1 MNETEPKRRAWDL
14 VEDAMVDDELER
26 LANLTPEQ
34 LEEELKNE
42 GIDPAETLEIVERA
56 IAEADR
62 LEREKKKAPPV
73 TPAPPAKV
81 VRLDEARA
89 TRRPIWR
96 RTPWLMAAAMLALTI
111 GVLASQSATIVAYFN
126 PQPSETPHQ
135 PTPHELM
142 AATREKAFAACAQ
155 KDFGACE
162 AGLDE
167 AKKTDPTGETD
178 PRVLRA
184 RAVILRHEASVDCER
199 MYWTKCGEKLD
210 LAKGLDP
217 GGEGDDEVKK
227 MRAAIQAAPTAPT
240 GTFGVKER

>member
-167 AKKTDPTGETD
+167 AKKTESHRRDGPACTARTGGHPP
-178 PRVLRA
+178 PRGIRRLREDVLDEVWR
-184 RAVILRHEASVDCER
+184 EAGS
-199 MYWTKCGEKLD
+199 
-210 LAKGLDP
+210 
-217 GGEGDDEVKK
+217 GEGPGP
-227 MRAAIQAAPTAPT
+227 R
-240 GTFGVKER
+240 R